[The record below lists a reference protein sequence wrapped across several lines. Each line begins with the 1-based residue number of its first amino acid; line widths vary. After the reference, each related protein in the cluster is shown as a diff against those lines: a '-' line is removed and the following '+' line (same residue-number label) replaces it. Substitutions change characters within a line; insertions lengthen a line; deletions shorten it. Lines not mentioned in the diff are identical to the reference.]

1 VDGSERRRSLVAVVG
16 SVFGVGVA
24 YGALIPLISLRLEA
38 DGVDSLLIGIQGAM
52 FPLATL
58 AIGAFIPALVSRV
71 SLLLV
76 LYASLGVAAASV
88 MLFPVFPTLSAWF
101 VLRFVT
107 GSAGTVH
114 WVASEIWM
122 NALATARDRSRLM
135 GIYATMLAAG
145 FAIGPL
151 VVRATG
157 IEGWRPFAAVA
168 VGVLVAAL
176 PLPLAHARVPA
187 LPPRHGVRLRGLF
200 ERVPGV
206 LLAALL
212 AGLLDAA
219 VLVFLPLVGVRSG
232 LAQRDAVTLVAW
244 FMAGNLV
251 FQIPLGWW
259 ADRTDRWT
267 ALRLCVAC
275 SLLGALLL
283 PVLAPDGW
291 LPSKP
296 LLAAVLFV
304 WGGTSF
310 GLYTLSLA
318 VLGERSSLAELAAA
332 NTAFVMVYEIGS
344 ISGPI
349 LVGAGMD
356 LAGRNSLVVVTAAAC
371 TLFFLAERFLISPR
385 ARASAR
391 AAGGA
396 SAPPPGDPPPSR
408 DPAAR
413 SG

>member
-1 VDGSERRRSLVAVVG
+1 VDGSERRRSLAAVVG

-38 DGVDSLLIGIQGAM
+38 DGVEPLLIGIQGAM

-58 AIGAFIPALVSRV
+58 AIGAFIPALVARV

-76 LYASLGVAAASV
+76 LYASLAVAAASAL
-88 MLFPVFPTLSAWF
+88 LFPVLPSLAAWF
-101 VLRFVT
+101 ALRFVM

-114 WVASEIWM
+114 WVVSEIWM

-135 GIYATMLAAG
+135 GIYATLLAAG
-145 FAIGPL
+145 FAVGPL
-151 VVRATG
+151 IVRATG
-157 IEGWRPFAAVA
+157 TGGWPPFAAIA
-168 VGVLVAAL
+168 AGILLAAL
-176 PLPLAHARVPA
+176 PLPLAHARVPE
-187 LPPRHGVRLRGLF
+187 LPARHGVRMRGLARR
-200 ERVPGV
+200 EPGV

-219 VLVFLPLVGVRSG
+219 VLVFLPLYGVRSG
-232 LAQRDAVTLVAW
+232 LAEGDAMGLVAW

-259 ADRTDRWT
+259 ADHRDRWN

-275 SLLGALLL
+275 SLSGALLL
-283 PVLAPDGW
+283 PVLAPGGW
-291 LPSKP
+291 LPSEP
-296 LLAAVLFV
+296 LLAAALFV

-318 VLGERSSLAELAAA
+318 VLGERCSLAELAAA

-349 LVGAGMD
+349 LVGAAMD
-356 LAGRNSLVVVTAAAC
+356 AAGRNALAAVTAAAC
-371 TLFFLAERFLISPR
+371 TLFFLAETRWR
-385 ARASAR
+385 AGR
-391 AAGGA
+391 AAV
-396 SAPPPGDPPPSR
+396 
-408 DPAAR
+408 
-413 SG
+413 

>member
-1 VDGSERRRSLVAVVG
+1 VDGSERRRSLAAVVG

-24 YGALIPLISLRLEA
+24 YGALIPLMSLRLEA
-38 DGVDSLLIGIQGAM
+38 AGVDSLLIGIQGAM

-58 AIGAFIPALVSRV
+58 AIGAFIPWLVSRV

-76 LYASLGVAAASV
+76 LYASLAVAAASAL
-88 MLFPVFPTLSAWF
+88 LFPVFPALSAWF
-101 VLRFVT
+101 VLRFVM

-114 WVASEIWM
+114 WVVSEIWM

-135 GIYATMLAAG
+135 GIYATLLAAG
-145 FAIGPL
+145 FAVGPL
-151 VVRATG
+151 IVRATG
-157 IEGWRPFAAVA
+157 IEGWPPFAAIA
-168 VGVLVAAL
+168 AGILVAAL
-176 PLPLAHARVPA
+176 PLPLARSLVPELPAR
-187 LPPRHGVRLRGLF
+187 RSVRIRGLL
-200 ERVPGV
+200 EREPGV

-219 VLVFLPLVGVRSG
+219 VLVFLPLYGVRSG
-232 LAQRDAVTLVAW
+232 LAQGDAVTLVAW

-259 ADRTDRWT
+259 ADQSDRWKV
-267 ALRLCVAC
+267 LRLCVAC
-275 SLLGALLL
+275 SLVGALAL

-318 VLGERSSLAELAAA
+318 VLGERFSLAELAAV

-349 LVGAGMD
+349 LVGAAMD
-356 LAGRNSLVVVTAAAC
+356 LAGRNALAAVTAAAC
-371 TLFFLAERFLISPR
+371 TLFFLAETRWR
-385 ARASAR
+385 AGRAT
-391 AAGGA
+391 
-396 SAPPPGDPPPSR
+396 P
-408 DPAAR
+408 
-413 SG
+413 

>member
-1 VDGSERRRSLVAVVG
+1 VDGPERRRSLVAVVG

-38 DGVDSLLIGIQGAM
+38 DGVDPLLIGTQGAM

-76 LYASLGVAAASV
+76 LYASLAVAAASV
-88 MLFPVFPTLSAWF
+88 MLFPVFPALSAWF

-176 PLPLAHARVPA
+176 PLPLAHARVPT
-187 LPPRHGVRLRGLF
+187 LPPRHGVRMRGLL

-232 LAQRDAVTLVAW
+232 LAQDDAVTLVAW

-259 ADRTDRWT
+259 ADRADRWN

-291 LPSKP
+291 LPSKR

-318 VLGERSSLAELAAA
+318 VLGERCSLAELAAA

-408 DPAAR
+408 GPAAR

>member
-1 VDGSERRRSLVAVVG
+1 MDGSERRRSLAAVVG

-24 YGALIPLISLRLEA
+24 YGALIPLMSLRLEA
-38 DGVDSLLIGIQGAM
+38 AGVDSLLIGIQGAM

-58 AIGAFIPALVSRV
+58 AIGAFIPWLVSRV

-76 LYASLGVAAASV
+76 LYASLAVAAASAL
-88 MLFPVFPTLSAWF
+88 LFPVFPALSAWF
-101 VLRFVT
+101 VLRFVM

-114 WVASEIWM
+114 WVVSEIWM

-135 GIYATMLAAG
+135 GIYATLLAAG
-145 FAIGPL
+145 FAVGPL
-151 VVRATG
+151 IVRATG
-157 IEGWRPFAAVA
+157 IEGWPPFAAIA
-168 VGVLVAAL
+168 AGILVAAL
-176 PLPLAHARVPA
+176 PLPLARSLVPELPAR
-187 LPPRHGVRLRGLF
+187 RSVRIRGLL
-200 ERVPGV
+200 EREPGV

-219 VLVFLPLVGVRSG
+219 VLVFLPLYGVRSG
-232 LAQRDAVTLVAW
+232 LAQGDAVTLVAW

-259 ADRTDRWT
+259 ADQSDRWKV
-267 ALRLCVAC
+267 LRLCVAC
-275 SLLGALLL
+275 SLVGALAL

-296 LLAAVLFV
+296 LLAAMLFV

-318 VLGERSSLAELAAA
+318 VLGERFSLAELAAV

-349 LVGAGMD
+349 LVGAAMD
-356 LAGRNSLVVVTAAAC
+356 LAGRNALAAVTAAAC
-371 TLFFLAERFLISPR
+371 TLFFLAETRWR
-385 ARASAR
+385 AGRAT
-391 AAGGA
+391 
-396 SAPPPGDPPPSR
+396 P
-408 DPAAR
+408 
-413 SG
+413 